1 MRAISVTDLCEDE
14 ELRERIVEIQ
24 REIEHSRLAQ
34 SRELSRR
41 RSTNIRRWIIISC
54 ALRGPSMHMFEF
66 NNLSTYNI
74 MNVSVVIQTQEDQR
88 KWKLNS
94 VV

>member
-41 RSTNIRRWIIISC
+41 RSTNIRR
-54 ALRGPSMHMFEF
+54 
-66 NNLSTYNI
+66 
-74 MNVSVVIQTQEDQR
+74 
-88 KWKLNS
+88 
-94 VV
+94 

>member
-1 MRAISVTDLCEDE
+1 
-14 ELRERIVEIQ
+14 
-24 REIEHSRLAQ
+24 
-34 SRELSRR
+34 
-41 RSTNIRRWIIISC
+41 
-54 ALRGPSMHMFEF
+54 MHMFEF

>member
-1 MRAISVTDLCEDE
+1 MANPNKQLSKHMRAISVTDLCEDE

-41 RSTNIRRWIIISC
+41 RSTNIRR
-54 ALRGPSMHMFEF
+54 
-66 NNLSTYNI
+66 
-74 MNVSVVIQTQEDQR
+74 
-88 KWKLNS
+88 
-94 VV
+94 